1 VFERLAHSEEGRAMR
16 DMSSFYFTKS
26 ISELQTL
33 RSKKVLEIER
43 ERRHYGSYASAQ
55 AVKRLA
61 FAIDRI
67 DAVIAAKRAQ
77 MVLL

>member
-1 VFERLAHSEEGRAMR
+1 MR

-26 ISELQTL
+26 LSDLLKL
-33 RSKKVLEIER
+33 RSQKVLAIER
-43 ERRHYGSYASAQ
+43 ERRNFGSYSSAQ
-55 AVKRLA
+55 AVMRLA

-77 MVLL
+77 MAFPE